1 MNFVRSMPAS
11 QQSCTFVYGEQ
22 MNQITHLHDAS
33 NVYGSDEEDA
43 QDLWEFS
50 DGLLR
55 SYKGMQSSNRELLPQ
70 KRNIQKWWNVKLT
83 SSFN

>member
-1 MNFVRSMPAS
+1 MNFVRSMPAP

-43 QDLWEFS
+43 QDLREFS

-55 SYKGMQSSNRELLPQ
+55 SYKGTQSSNRELLPQ
-70 KRNIQKWWNVKLT
+70 KEEDT
-83 SSFN
+83 